1 MVDFKARAL
10 EGFPEFST
18 NFPLKIG
25 GFSWLGDSFPSF
37 GEEERFQR
45 FFFRGRYTNILIH
58 RKISTLNF
66 ILGLTFFKDPLD
78 MRKVVDNFSPALKR
92 TLEK

>member
-1 MVDFKARAL
+1 MSVDPVDSPSDPPRRFELVDFKARAL

-45 FFFRGRYTNILIH
+45 FFF
-58 RKISTLNF
+58 
-66 ILGLTFFKDPLD
+66 
-78 MRKVVDNFSPALKR
+78 
-92 TLEK
+92 

>member
-1 MVDFKARAL
+1 MVFRGWEIPFL
-10 EGFPEFST
+10 
-18 NFPLKIG
+18 L
-25 GFSWLGDSFPSF
+25 LGRKSVFR
-37 GEEERFQR
+37 G